1 MLASRVQSTTP
12 AVRPYSKKASA
23 KAAEKLGKISFDI
36 RSNKLISE
44 PYKDLYVKRC
54 GDGDGGE
61 YSGMSVCDP
70 VWGITC

>member
-12 AVRPYSKKASA
+12 AVRPYARKASA

-36 RSNKLISE
+36 RSNKLVSE
-44 PYKDLYVKRC
+44 PYKDLYTKRC
-54 GDGDGGE
+54 GDGGGE

-70 VWGITC
+70 AWAITC

>member
-54 GDGDGGE
+54 GDGGGE
-61 YSGMSVCDP
+61 YSGMSICDP
-70 VWGITC
+70 PVGFVC